1 VLPLAR
7 SRTRQRRRC
16 DASNARCAEQPLIK
30 RITAPTSRLAAEIE
44 KLHLELSGEGERKR
58 CKEYGQ
64 QPSSQAKDC
73 SD

>member
-1 VLPLAR
+1 VPPLAR
-7 SRTRQRRRC
+7 SRTRQRRRG
-16 DASNARCAEQPLIK
+16 DAFARCAEQPLIK

-58 CKEYGQ
+58 RKEYRQ

>member
-1 VLPLAR
+1 V
-7 SRTRQRRRC
+7 RC
-16 DASNARCAEQPLIK
+16 VEQPLIK

-58 CKEYGQ
+58 CKEYRQ